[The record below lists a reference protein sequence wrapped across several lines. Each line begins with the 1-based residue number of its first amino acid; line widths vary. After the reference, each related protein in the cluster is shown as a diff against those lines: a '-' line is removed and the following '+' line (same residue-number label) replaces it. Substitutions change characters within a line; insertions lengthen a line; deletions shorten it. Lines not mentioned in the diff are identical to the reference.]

1 MKFNIKGLLFSI
13 LALFSVIVAP
23 SCSETFVEVDYASE
37 FKYDASAG
45 RKSEVV
51 ELKNTVD
58 GDTAH
63 FNGTFGENGVVK
75 ARFLG
80 IDTPESTGKVEPW
93 GVKASKFTKERL
105 LNATSIMVESSS
117 KDWELDSTGDR
128 YLLWIWYKTTEITD
142 WRLLNLEILQ
152 AGFSKAKGAGE
163 TCYGEVLSKA
173 LSQAVKLELNLYSGD
188 DPDFWYGDY
197 IPLTLSELRK
207 NTKKY
212 DQAKVAFEGLVT
224 RVAGETAY
232 LEEYDLEDEQMYAM
246 QVYMGFTAYP
256 FIQKGNRCLIVGTVS
271 YYEVGGTWQVSGLTY
286 MQFQPNYKYNSKLI
300 SEGHEVVPTEI
311 SADDLNKKGA
321 TIMSTNVC
329 MNNLKVVDAYTT
341 KQGDSKGAMTLT
353 CETTDNKQVTIRTSV
368 IYKDFET
375 STLLTEA
382 DMLNKIINVNG
393 IVDKYDQD
401 YQIHIFTMNDFTYVE

>member
-128 YLLWIWYKTTEITD
+128 YLLWIWYKTAEITD

-173 LSQAVKLELNLYSGD
+173 LSQAVKLELNL
-188 DPDFWYGDY
+188 
-197 IPLTLSELRK
+197 
-207 NTKKY
+207 
-212 DQAKVAFEGLVT
+212 
-224 RVAGETAY
+224 
-232 LEEYDLEDEQMYAM
+232 
-246 QVYMGFTAYP
+246 
-256 FIQKGNRCLIVGTVS
+256 
-271 YYEVGGTWQVSGLTY
+271 
-286 MQFQPNYKYNSKLI
+286 
-300 SEGHEVVPTEI
+300 
-311 SADDLNKKGA
+311 
-321 TIMSTNVC
+321 
-329 MNNLKVVDAYTT
+329 
-341 KQGDSKGAMTLT
+341 
-353 CETTDNKQVTIRTSV
+353 
-368 IYKDFET
+368 
-375 STLLTEA
+375 
-382 DMLNKIINVNG
+382 
-393 IVDKYDQD
+393 
-401 YQIHIFTMNDFTYVE
+401 